1 MELIFVFA
9 GVAFL
14 IALIHSIVKVFFLEE
29 KWETLIFSNG
39 LDNKNMLEIYS
50 YLRSEGIK
58 CIIVNLESD
67 SGFSSSNGLIS
78 TRNIVPQRLDVHKN
92 HIHKARNLIL
102 KRYGT
107 SLG

>member
-1 MELIFVFA
+1 MEFIFVFA

-14 IALIHSIVKVFFLEE
+14 IALIHSIVKVFFLQE
-29 KWETLIFSNG
+29 KWETLIFTNG
-39 LDNKNMLEIYS
+39 IDNKNILEIYS

-58 CIIVNLESD
+58 CIIVNLK
-67 SGFSSSNGLIS
+67 SSSANGLIS

-92 HIHKARNLIL
+92 HIHKARELTF
-102 KRYGT
+102 KRYGN